1 MISSMLCMQVDQLQR
16 QLNVTFSTW
25 YYYTQP
31 EVDILTRRN
40 RFVINWYSF
49 LGHEYS
55 IFNAIVSRL
64 ITLKILKRQNYLDLL
79 TPESPP
85 RLCPQIPSC
94 KNSHFAITF
103 FSYKTQST
111 SKKTDIS

>member
-1 MISSMLCMQVDQLQR
+1 MISSTLCTQVDQPQQ
-16 QLNVTFSTW
+16 QLNLTFFSTW
-25 YYYTQP
+25 HYTQP
-31 EVDILTRRN
+31 KIDILTRRN
-40 RFVINWYSF
+40 RFVISWYSF

-79 TPESPP
+79 TSESPP

-94 KNSHFAITF
+94 KNSHFAIIF
-103 FSYKTQST
+103 FPYKTQST